1 MRCDVKTSSSSAAID
16 QLILIWERVLQRSPI
31 GVHDNFFD
39 LGGDSLLAVNL
50 FFEIEQAF
58 GREMPPVMI
67 YQAPT
72 IAALAAELELPSASR
87 FPPLVLLKPGNNEPP
102 IFIAHGLGGSVI
114 DFYQLVKYIDSPQP
128 IYGMQARGIDGVD
141 EPFDRIE
148 DLAQF
153 YLNAIKEI
161 QPHGPYYL
169 VGYSLGGLV
178 TLEMAQR
185 LKQDGEQVALL
196 ALLESYPYSKFLALG
211 QRLRLL
217 ARVAK
222 HRAFTVSRL
231 PLRDALTYI
240 MLPSRRRFY
249 FAGIINQN
257 GNGTSRNELPNAGV
271 VSPTM
276 QRARDTA
283 YLALSRY
290 QPRHYSGRIKFVRAE
305 MLTDFPDDP
314 VAVWKDL
321 AAEFECTT
329 VPGDHLGIVGT
340 HFEHLGSALSKYL
353 REASS
358 NK

>member
-1 MRCDVKTSSSSAAID
+1 VKTSSSSVAID
-16 QLILIWERVLQRSPI
+16 QLVPIWERVLQRSPI
-31 GVHDNFFD
+31 GVNDNFFD

-50 FFEIEQAF
+50 FFEIEQSF

-72 IAALAAELELPSASR
+72 IAALAAELERPSASR
-87 FPPLVLLKPGNNEPP
+87 FPALVLLKPGNEESP

-114 DFYQLVKYIDSPQP
+114 DFYQLVKYIDSPQA

-161 QPHGPYYL
+161 QPRGPYYL

-185 LKQDGEQVALL
+185 LTHDGERVALL
-196 ALLESYPYSKFLALG
+196 ALLESYPYSKFLAFG
-211 QRLRLL
+211 QRVRL
-217 ARVAK
+217 AVRVAK
-222 HRAFTVSRL
+222 HRIHTLRRL
-231 PLRDALTYI
+231 PFRDAVSYI

-249 FAGIINQN
+249 FARIINSN
-257 GNGTSRNELPNAGV
+257 GNGLPNVGV

-290 QPRHYSGRIKFVRAE
+290 QPRHYAGKIKFARAE
-305 MLTDFPDDP
+305 FLTDFPKDP
-314 VAVWKDL
+314 VAVWERL
-321 AAEFECTT
+321 VEEIECET

-340 HFEHLGSALSKYL
+340 HFETLGSVISKYL
-353 REASS
+353 RESPH
-358 NK
+358 N

>member
-1 MRCDVKTSSSSAAID
+1 MRCDVKTSSSSVAID
-16 QLILIWERVLQRSPI
+16 QLIPIWERVLQRSPI
-31 GVHDNFFD
+31 GVNDNFFD

-87 FPPLVLLKPGNNEPP
+87 LPALVLLKPGNNEPP

-161 QPHGPYYL
+161 QPRGPYYL

-185 LKQDGEQVALL
+185 LTQGGEQVALL
-196 ALLESYPYSKFLALG
+196 ALLESYPYSKFLAFG
-211 QRLRLL
+211 QRLRLA

-222 HRAFTVSRL
+222 HRAHTLRRL
-231 PLRDALTYI
+231 PFRDAVSYI

-249 FAGIINQN
+249 FARTINSN
-257 GNGTSRNELPNAGV
+257 GNGNSRSELPNPGV

-290 QPRHYSGRIKFVRAE
+290 QPRYFAGKIKFVRAQL
-305 MLTDFPDDP
+305 LTDFPKDP
-314 VAVWKDL
+314 VAVWAKL
-321 AAEFECTT
+321 VAKIECET

-340 HFEHLGSALSKYL
+340 HFDALGSVISKYL
-353 REASS
+353 RESS
-358 NK
+358 HN

>member
-1 MRCDVKTSSSSAAID
+1 MRCDVKTSSSSVAID
-16 QLILIWERVLQRSPI
+16 QLIPIWERVLQRSPI
-31 GVHDNFFD
+31 GVNDNFFD

-87 FPPLVLLKPGNNEPP
+87 FPPLVLLKPGNNAPP

-114 DFYQLVKYIDSPQP
+114 DFYQLVKFIDSPQP
-128 IYGMQARGIDGVD
+128 VYGMQARGIDGVD

-185 LKQDGEQVALL
+185 LTQNGEQIAML
-196 ALLESYPYSKFLALG
+196 AMLESYPYSKFLSFG
-211 QRLRLL
+211 QRLRLA

-222 HRAFTVSRL
+222 HRARTVGRL
-231 PLRDALTYI
+231 PFRDALSYVL
-240 MLPSRRRFY
+240 LPSRRRFY
-249 FAGIINQN
+249 FARIVSQN
-257 GNGTSRNELPNAGV
+257 GNGASRNELPNVGI

-290 QPRHYSGRIKFVRAE
+290 QPRYYAGKIRFVRAE
-305 MLTDFPDDP
+305 LLTDFPKDP
-314 VAVWKDL
+314 VAVWSKL
-321 AAEFECTT
+321 VEKIECET

-340 HFEHLGSALSKYL
+340 HFDALGSVISKYL
-353 REASS
+353 RESS
-358 NK
+358 HH

>member
-1 MRCDVKTSSSSAAID
+1 
-16 QLILIWERVLQRSPI
+16 
-31 GVHDNFFD
+31 
-39 LGGDSLLAVNL
+39 
-50 FFEIEQAF
+50 
-58 GREMPPVMI
+58 
-67 YQAPT
+67 
-72 IAALAAELELPSASR
+72 
-87 FPPLVLLKPGNNEPP
+87 
-102 IFIAHGLGGSVI
+102 
-114 DFYQLVKYIDSPQP
+114 
-128 IYGMQARGIDGVD
+128 MQARGIDGVD

-185 LKQDGEQVALL
+185 LTQGGEQVALL
-196 ALLESYPYSKFLALG
+196 ALLESYPYSKFLAFG
-211 QRLRLL
+211 QRLRLA

-222 HRAFTVSRL
+222 HRAHTLRRL
-231 PLRDALTYI
+231 PFRDAVSYI

-249 FAGIINQN
+249 FARIINSN
-257 GNGTSRNELPNAGV
+257 GNGNSRSELPNAGV

-290 QPRHYSGRIKFVRAE
+290 QPRYYAGKIKFVRAGL
-305 MLTDFPDDP
+305 LTDFPKDP
-314 VAVWKDL
+314 VAVWAKL
-321 AAEFECTT
+321 VEKIECET

-340 HFEHLGSALSKYL
+340 HFDALGSVISKYL
-353 REASS
+353 RESS
-358 NK
+358 HN

>member
-1 MRCDVKTSSSSAAID
+1 MKTSSSSAAID
-16 QLILIWERVLQRSPI
+16 QLIPIWERVLQRSPI
-31 GVHDNFFD
+31 GLNDNFFD

-87 FPPLVLLKPGNNEPP
+87 FPPLVLLKLGNNESP

-114 DFYQLVKYIDSPQP
+114 DFYQLVKHIDSPQP
-128 IYGMQARGIDGVD
+128 VYGMQARGIDGVD

-178 TLEMAQR
+178 TLEMAQC
-185 LKQDGEQVALL
+185 LSQSGEQIALL
-196 ALLESYPYSKFLALG
+196 AILESYPYSKFLSLD
-211 QRLRLL
+211 QRVRL
-217 ARVAK
+217 ATRVAR
-222 HRAFTVSRL
+222 HRAYTLSRL
-231 PLRDALTYI
+231 PIRDAVSYL
-240 MLPSRRRFY
+240 MLPSKRKFY
-249 FAGIINQN
+249 FARSVN
-257 GNGTSRNELPNAGV
+257 GNGNGPSKNEVPNAGAI
-271 VSPTM
+271 SPTM

-283 YLALSRY
+283 YLALTRY
-290 QPRHYSGRIKFVRAE
+290 RPRRYAGKIKFVRAE
-305 MLTDFPDDP
+305 ILTDFPDDP
-314 VAVWKDL
+314 VAVWKTL
-321 AAEFECTT
+321 ADQFECAT
-329 VPGDHLGIVGT
+329 VPGDHLGIVST
-340 HFEHLGSALSKYL
+340 HFEELGAVLSKYL
-353 REASS
+353 REASD
-358 NK
+358 KG

>member
-1 MRCDVKTSSSSAAID
+1 MRCDVKTSSSSVAID
-16 QLILIWERVLQRSPI
+16 RLIPIWERVLQRSPI
-31 GVHDNFFD
+31 GVNDNFFD

-87 FPPLVLLKPGNNEPP
+87 LPALVLLKPGNSETP

-185 LKQDGEQVALL
+185 LTQGGEQVALL
-196 ALLESYPYSKFLALG
+196 ALLESYPYSKFLAFG
-211 QRLRLL
+211 QRLRLA

-222 HRAFTVSRL
+222 HRAHTLRRL
-231 PLRDALTYI
+231 PLRDAVSYI

-249 FAGIINQN
+249 FARIINSN
-257 GNGTSRNELPNAGV
+257 GNGNSRSELPNGGV

-290 QPRHYSGRIKFVRAE
+290 QPRYYAGKIKFVRAGL
-305 MLTDFPDDP
+305 LTDFPKDP
-314 VAVWKDL
+314 VAVWAKL
-321 AAEFECTT
+321 VEKIECET
-329 VPGDHLGIVGT
+329 VPGDHLGIVGV
-340 HFEHLGSALSKYL
+340 HFDALGSVISKYL
-353 REASS
+353 RESS
-358 NK
+358 HN

>member
-1 MRCDVKTSSSSAAID
+1 MRCDVKTSSSSVAID
-16 QLILIWERVLQRSPI
+16 QLIPIWERVLQRSPI
-31 GVHDNFFD
+31 GVNDNFFD

-87 FPPLVLLKPGNNEPP
+87 LPALVLLKPGNDEPP

-185 LKQDGEQVALL
+185 LTQGGEQVALL
-196 ALLESYPYSKFLALG
+196 ALLESYPYSKFLAFG
-211 QRLRLL
+211 QRLRLA

-222 HRAFTVSRL
+222 HRAHTLRRL
-231 PLRDALTYI
+231 PFRDAVSYI

-249 FAGIINQN
+249 FTRVINSN
-257 GNGTSRNELPNAGV
+257 GNGNSRSEPPNAGV

-290 QPRHYSGRIKFVRAE
+290 QPRYFAGKIKFVRAGL
-305 MLTDFPDDP
+305 LTDFPKDP
-314 VAVWKDL
+314 VAVWAKL
-321 AAEFECTT
+321 VAKIECET

-340 HFEHLGSALSKYL
+340 HFEALGSVISKYL
-353 REASS
+353 RESS
-358 NK
+358 HN

>member
-1 MRCDVKTSSSSAAID
+1 
-16 QLILIWERVLQRSPI
+16 
-31 GVHDNFFD
+31 
-39 LGGDSLLAVNL
+39 
-50 FFEIEQAF
+50 
-58 GREMPPVMI
+58 MPPVMI

-72 IAALAAELELPSASR
+72 ITTLAAELELPSASR
-87 FPPLVLLKPGNNEPP
+87 FPPLVLLKPGNNDPP

-114 DFYQLVKYIDSPQP
+114 DFYQLVKYVDSPQP

-185 LKQDGEQVALL
+185 LRQDGEQIAML
-196 ALLESYPYSKFLALG
+196 AMLESYPSSKFLSLG
-211 QRLRLL
+211 QRLRLA

-222 HRAFTVSRL
+222 HRAYTMCRL

-249 FAGIINQN
+249 FARTIN
-257 GNGTSRNELPNAGV
+257 GNGTGTSRNELPNAGV

-290 QPRHYSGRIKFVRAE
+290 QPRRYSGKIKFVRAGIP
-305 MLTDFPDDP
+305 TDFPDDP

-321 AAEFECTT
+321 VAEFECTT
-329 VPGDHLGIVGT
+329 VPGDHLGIVAA
-340 HFEHLGSALSKYL
+340 HFDDLGAVLSKYL
-353 REASS
+353 REVSG
-358 NK
+358 KG

>member
-1 MRCDVKTSSSSAAID
+1 MKTSSSSVAID
-16 QLILIWERVLQRSPI
+16 QLIPIWERVLQRSPI
-31 GVHDNFFD
+31 GVNDNFFD

-50 FFEIEQAF
+50 FFEIEKAF

-87 FPPLVLLKPGNNEPP
+87 FPPLVSLKPGNNDPP

-153 YLNAIKEI
+153 YLNAIREI

-185 LKQDGEQVALL
+185 LTRGGEQIALL
-196 ALLESYPYSKFLALG
+196 AMLESYPSSKFLSFG
-211 QRLRLL
+211 QRVRLA

-222 HRAFTVSRL
+222 HRAYTMCRL

-249 FAGIINQN
+249 FARIISQN
-257 GNGTSRNELPNAGV
+257 GNGTSRNELPNAGA
-271 VSPTM
+271 VSPTL

-290 QPRHYSGRIKFVRAE
+290 QPRRYSGKIKFVRAE
-305 MLTDFPDDP
+305 ILTDFPDDP

-340 HFEHLGSALSKYL
+340 HFEHLGAALSKYL
-353 REASS
+353 REASD
-358 NK
+358 NR

>member
-1 MRCDVKTSSSSAAID
+1 MRCDVKTSSSSVALD
-16 QLILIWERVLQRSPI
+16 QLIPIWERVLQRSPI

-87 FPPLVLLKPGNNEPP
+87 LPALVLLKPGNNEPP

-185 LKQDGEQVALL
+185 LTQGGEQVALL
-196 ALLESYPYSKFLALG
+196 ALLESYPYSKFLAFG
-211 QRLRLL
+211 QRLRLA

-222 HRAFTVSRL
+222 HRAHTLRRL
-231 PLRDALTYI
+231 PFRDAVSYI

-249 FAGIINQN
+249 FARIINSN
-257 GNGTSRNELPNAGV
+257 GNGNSRSELPNAGV

-290 QPRHYSGRIKFVRAE
+290 QPSYYAGEIKFVRAGL
-305 MLTDFPDDP
+305 LTDFPKDP
-314 VAVWKDL
+314 VAVWAKL
-321 AAEFECTT
+321 VEKIECET

-340 HFEHLGSALSKYL
+340 HFDALGSVISKYL
-353 REASS
+353 RESS
-358 NK
+358 HN

>member
-1 MRCDVKTSSSSAAID
+1 MRFEVKTTSSSVAID
-16 QLILIWERVLQRSPI
+16 QLIPIWERVLRRSPI
-31 GVHDNFFD
+31 GLNDDFFD

-72 IAALAAELELPSASR
+72 IAALAAELERPSASR
-87 FPPLVLLKPGNNEPP
+87 FPALVLLKPGNDETP

-114 DFYQLVKYIDSPQP
+114 DFYQLVKYIDSPQA

-148 DLAQF
+148 ELAQF

-185 LKQDGEQVALL
+185 LKQDGERIALL
-196 ALLESYPYSKFLALG
+196 AMLESYPYSKFLPLG
-211 QRLRLL
+211 QRLRLA

-222 HRAFTVSRL
+222 HRIQTLRQL
-231 PLRDALTYI
+231 PFRDAVSYI

-249 FAGIINQN
+249 FARIISSN
-257 GNGTSRNELPNAGV
+257 GNGTSRNELPNAGI
-271 VSPTM
+271 VSPIM

-290 QPRHYSGRIKFVRAE
+290 QPRHYAGKIQFVRAE
-305 MLTDFPDDP
+305 LPTDFPKDP
-314 VAVWKDL
+314 VAIWSKL
-321 AAEFECTT
+321 AEKIECET

-340 HFEHLGSALSKYL
+340 HFEDLGSVISRYL
-353 REASS
+353 RESS
-358 NK
+358 RD

>member
-1 MRCDVKTSSSSAAID
+1 MGCEVKTSSSSVAID
-16 QLILIWERVLQRSPI
+16 QLIPIWERVLQRSPI
-31 GVHDNFFD
+31 GVNDNFFD

-87 FPPLVLLKPGNNEPP
+87 LPPLVLLKPGNNEPP
-102 IFIAHGLGGSVI
+102 IFIAHGLGGSAI

-141 EPFDRIE
+141 EPFERIE

-161 QPHGPYYL
+161 QAHGPYYL

-185 LKQDGEQVALL
+185 LTQDGEAIALL
-196 ALLESYPYSKFLALG
+196 AMLESYPYSKFLSFG
-211 QRLRLL
+211 QRVRLA
-217 ARVAK
+217 ARVTK
-222 HRAFTVSRL
+222 HRAHTLSRL
-231 PLRDALTYI
+231 PFRDAVSYI

-249 FAGIINQN
+249 FARIISSN
-257 GNGTSRNELPNAGV
+257 GNGTSRSELANAGV

-276 QRARDTA
+276 DHARDTA

-290 QPRHYSGRIKFVRAE
+290 RPRYYAGKIKFVRAE
-305 MLTDFPDDP
+305 LLTDFPRDP
-314 VAVWKDL
+314 VAIWAKLVQKI
-321 AAEFECTT
+321 ECET

-340 HFEHLGSALSKYL
+340 HFETLGRVISRYL
-353 REASS
+353 RESFH
-358 NK
+358 N

>member
-1 MRCDVKTSSSSAAID
+1 MRCDVTTSSSSAAIE
-16 QLILIWERVLQRSPI
+16 QLIPIWERVLQRSPI
-31 GVHDNFFD
+31 GVNDNFFD

-72 IAALAAELELPSASR
+72 IAALAAELDLPSASR
-87 FPPLVLLKPGNNEPP
+87 FPALVLLKPGNNEPP

-114 DFYQLVKYIDSPQP
+114 DFYQLVKYIDSPQS

-153 YLNAIKEI
+153 YLDAIREI

-185 LKQDGEQVALL
+185 LTQDGEKVALL
-196 ALLESYPYSKFLALG
+196 ALLESYPYSKFLSLG
-211 QRLRLL
+211 QRLRLA

-222 HRAFTVSRL
+222 HRAYTVSRL
-231 PLRDALTYI
+231 PVRDALTYI

-249 FAGIINQN
+249 FARIINQN
-257 GNGTSRNELPNAGV
+257 GDGNSRHALPNAEV

-290 QPRHYSGRIKFVRAE
+290 QPRHYAGKIKFVRAE
-305 MLTDFPDDP
+305 ILTDFPDDP
-314 VAVWKDL
+314 VTVWKNL
-321 AAEFECTT
+321 VAEFECAT

-340 HFEHLGSALSKYL
+340 HFESLGSVLSRYL
-353 REASS
+353 REVSGD
-358 NK
+358 

>member
-1 MRCDVKTSSSSAAID
+1 MRYDVKTSSSSAAID
-16 QLILIWERVLQRSPI
+16 QLIPIWERVLQRTPI
-31 GVHDNFFD
+31 SVNDNFFD

-87 FPPLVLLKPGNNEPP
+87 FPALVLLKPGNNEPP

-153 YLNAIKEI
+153 YLDAIKEI
-161 QPHGPYYL
+161 QPGGPYYL

-185 LKQDGEQVALL
+185 LTQDGKKVALL
-196 ALLESYPYSKFLALG
+196 ALLESYPYSKFLSFG
-211 QRLRLL
+211 QRMRLA
-217 ARVAK
+217 ARVAR
-222 HRAFTVSRL
+222 HRAHTLSQLPFCDAVS
-231 PLRDALTYI
+231 YI

-249 FAGIINQN
+249 FARIINQN
-257 GNGTSRNELPNAGV
+257 GNGNSRNALPNAEV

-290 QPRHYSGRIKFVRAE
+290 QPRHYSGKIKFVRAE
-305 MLTDFPDDP
+305 ILTDFPADP
-314 VAVWKDL
+314 VAAWKNL
-321 AAEFECTT
+321 VAEFECTT

-340 HFEHLGSALSKYL
+340 HFESLGSAISKYL
-353 REASS
+353 RESS
-358 NK
+358 QSW

>member
-1 MRCDVKTSSSSAAID
+1 MKTSSSSAAID
-16 QLILIWERVLQRSPI
+16 QLIPIWERVLQRAPI
-31 GVHDNFFD
+31 GVNDNFFD

-50 FFEIEQAF
+50 FFEIEHAF

-87 FPPLVLLKPGNNEPP
+87 FPPLVLLKPGNDEPP

-169 VGYSLGGLV
+169 VGYSLGGLA

-185 LKQDGEQVALL
+185 LTQDGEQIAML
-196 ALLESYPYSKFLALG
+196 AMLESYPYSKFLSLG
-211 QRLRLL
+211 QRLRLA

-222 HRAFTVSRL
+222 HRAHTMSRL

-249 FAGIINQN
+249 FARIIN
-257 GNGTSRNELPNAGV
+257 GNGSETSRNELQNAGV

-290 QPRHYSGRIKFVRAE
+290 QPRRYSGKIKFVRAE
-305 MLTDFPDDP
+305 ILTDFPADP

-321 AAEFECTT
+321 VAEFECIT

-340 HFEHLGSALSKYL
+340 HFERLGSALSQYL
-353 REASS
+353 REASG
-358 NK
+358 NR

>member
-1 MRCDVKTSSSSAAID
+1 MRCDVKTSSSSVAID
-16 QLILIWERVLQRSPI
+16 HLIPIWERVLLRSPI
-31 GVHDNFFD
+31 GVNDNFFD

-50 FFEIEQAF
+50 FYEIEQAF

-72 IAALAAELELPSASR
+72 IAALAAELELPSGSR
-87 FPPLVLLKPGNNEPP
+87 FPPLVLLKPGNNDPP

-185 LKQDGEQVALL
+185 LRQDGEQIALL
-196 ALLESYPYSKFLALG
+196 AMLESYPYSKFLSFG

-222 HRAFTVSRL
+222 HRAYTASQL

-249 FAGIINQN
+249 FARITKQN
-257 GNGTSRNELPNAGV
+257 GNGSSRIELPNAGV

-290 QPRHYSGRIKFVRAE
+290 QPRRYSGKIKFVRAE
-305 MLTDFPDDP
+305 ILTDFPDDP
-314 VAVWKDL
+314 VAIWKDL
-321 AAEFECTT
+321 VAEFECTT

-340 HFEHLGSALSKYL
+340 QFEHLGAAVSKYL
-353 REASS
+353 RAASD
-358 NK
+358 NR

>member
-1 MRCDVKTSSSSAAID
+1 MKSTSNSVAID
-16 QLILIWERVLQRSPI
+16 QLIPIWERVLQRSPV
-31 GVHDNFFD
+31 GANDNFFD

-67 YQAPT
+67 YHAPT

-87 FPPLVLLKPGNNEPP
+87 FPPLVLLKSGHQESP

-114 DFYQLVKYIDSPQP
+114 DFYQLVKHIESSQP
-128 IYGMQARGIDGVD
+128 IYGMQARGLDGVD
-141 EPFDRIE
+141 EPFDCIE

-185 LKQDGEQVALL
+185 LLQDGEKVALL
-196 ALLESYPYSKFLALG
+196 AMLETYPHPRFLSFG
-211 QRLRLL
+211 QRVRLA
-217 ARVAK
+217 ARVAR
-222 HRAFTVSRL
+222 HRVRTLSRL
-231 PLRDALTYI
+231 PFRDAVSYI
-240 MLPSRRRFY
+240 MLPSKRKFY
-249 FAGIINQN
+249 FAKNAN
-257 GNGTSRNELPNAGV
+257 GHGNARSELPNGGA

-276 QRARDTA
+276 QRARDSA
-283 YLALSRY
+283 FLALTRY
-290 QPRHYSGRIKFVRAE
+290 RPSQYPGEIKFVRAE
-305 MLTDFPDDP
+305 IPTDFPDDP
-314 VAVWKDL
+314 VAVWARL
-321 AAEFECTT
+321 AEKLEFDT

-340 HFEHLGSALSKYL
+340 YYASLGSVLSKYL
-353 REASS
+353 REASG
-358 NK
+358 KA

>member
-1 MRCDVKTSSSSAAID
+1 MRCDVKTSSSSVAID
-16 QLILIWERVLQRSPI
+16 QLIPIWERVLQRSPI

-72 IAALAAELELPSASR
+72 IAALAIELELPSASR
-87 FPPLVLLKPGNNEPP
+87 LPALVLLKAGNNAPP

-148 DLAQF
+148 DLARF

-178 TLEMAQR
+178 TLEMAQC
-185 LKQDGEQVALL
+185 LTQDGEQIAMLVM
-196 ALLESYPYSKFLALG
+196 LESYPYSKFLSIG

-222 HRAFTVSRL
+222 HRAYTVSQL

-249 FAGIINQN
+249 FARIIEQN
-257 GNGTSRNELPNAGV
+257 GNGASRIERPNAGA

-290 QPRHYSGRIKFVRAE
+290 QPRFYGGKIKFVRAE
-305 MLTDFPDDP
+305 LLTDFPKDP
-314 VAVWKDL
+314 VAVWAKL
-321 AAEFECTT
+321 VEKIECET
-329 VPGDHLGIVGT
+329 VPGDHLGIVGK
-340 HFEHLGSALSKYL
+340 HFDTLGSVISKYL
-353 REASS
+353 RESS
-358 NK
+358 HS

>member
-1 MRCDVKTSSSSAAID
+1 MRCDVKTSSSSVALD
-16 QLILIWERVLQRSPI
+16 QLIPIWERVLQRSPI

-87 FPPLVLLKPGNNEPP
+87 LPALVLLKPGNNEPP

-153 YLNAIKEI
+153 YLNAIKEV

-185 LKQDGEQVALL
+185 LTQGGEQVALL
-196 ALLESYPYSKFLALG
+196 ALLESYPYSKFLAFG

-222 HRAFTVSRL
+222 HRAHTLRRL
-231 PLRDALTYI
+231 PFRDAVSYI

-249 FAGIINQN
+249 FARIINSN
-257 GNGTSRNELPNAGV
+257 GNGNSRSELPNAGV

-290 QPRHYSGRIKFVRAE
+290 QPSYYAGEIKFVRAGL
-305 MLTDFPDDP
+305 LTDFPKDP
-314 VAVWKDL
+314 VAVWAKL
-321 AAEFECTT
+321 VEKIECET

-340 HFEHLGSALSKYL
+340 HFDALGSVISKYL
-353 REASS
+353 RESS
-358 NK
+358 HN

>member
-1 MRCDVKTSSSSAAID
+1 MRCDVKTSSSSVAID
-16 QLILIWERVLQRSPI
+16 QLIPIWERVLQRSPI

-72 IAALAAELELPSASR
+72 IAALAIELELPSASR
-87 FPPLVLLKPGNNEPP
+87 LPALVLLKAGNNAPP

-148 DLAQF
+148 DLARF

-178 TLEMAQR
+178 TLEMAQC
-185 LKQDGEQVALL
+185 LTQVGEQIAMLVM
-196 ALLESYPYSKFLALG
+196 LESYPYSKFLSFG

-222 HRAFTVSRL
+222 HRAYTVSQL

-249 FAGIINQN
+249 FARIIKQN
-257 GNGTSRNELPNAGV
+257 GNGASRIKLPNAGA

-290 QPRHYSGRIKFVRAE
+290 QPRFYGGKIKFVRAE
-305 MLTDFPDDP
+305 LLTDFPKDP
-314 VAVWKDL
+314 VAVWAKL
-321 AAEFECTT
+321 VEKIECET
-329 VPGDHLGIVGT
+329 VPGDHLGIVGK
-340 HFEHLGSALSKYL
+340 HFDTLGSVISKYL
-353 REASS
+353 RESS
-358 NK
+358 HS

>member
-1 MRCDVKTSSSSAAID
+1 MRYDVKASSGSVAIN
-16 QLILIWERVLQRSPI
+16 QLIPIWERVLQRSPI
-31 GVHDNFFD
+31 GVNDNFFD

-185 LKQDGEQVALL
+185 LTQDGEQVALL
-196 ALLESYPYSKFLALG
+196 AMLESYPHSKFLALG
-211 QRLRLL
+211 QRLRLA

-222 HRAFTVSRL
+222 HRAYTMCRL

-249 FAGIINQN
+249 FARTINGN
-257 GNGTSRNELPNAGV
+257 GNGTSKNEIPNAGV

-290 QPRHYSGRIKFVRAE
+290 QPRRYSGKIKFVRAE

-321 AAEFECTT
+321 VAEFECTT

-353 REASS
+353 RGASD
-358 NK
+358 NR

>member
-1 MRCDVKTSSSSAAID
+1 MRCDVKTSSSSVALD
-16 QLILIWERVLQRSPI
+16 QLIPIWERVLQRSPI

-87 FPPLVLLKPGNNEPP
+87 LPALVLLKPGNNEPP

-153 YLNAIKEI
+153 YLDAIKKI

-185 LKQDGEQVALL
+185 LTQGGEQVALL
-196 ALLESYPYSKFLALG
+196 ALLESYPYSKFLAFG

-222 HRAFTVSRL
+222 HRAHTLRRL
-231 PLRDALTYI
+231 PFRDAVSYI

-249 FAGIINQN
+249 FARIINSN
-257 GNGTSRNELPNAGV
+257 GNGNSRSELPNAGV

-290 QPRHYSGRIKFVRAE
+290 QPSYYAGKIKFVRAGL
-305 MLTDFPDDP
+305 LTDFPKDP
-314 VAVWKDL
+314 VAVWAKL
-321 AAEFECTT
+321 VEKIECET

-340 HFEHLGSALSKYL
+340 HFDALGSVISKYL
-353 REASS
+353 RESS
-358 NK
+358 HN